1 MAMIILIARVISSVN
16 KTCSAFSAAA
26 AAVVTA
32 NTVITVSIQH
42 YWKIS
47 SVSGISQVT
56 FTTL

>member
-1 MAMIILIARVISSVN
+1 MAMIILITRVISSVN

-32 NTVITVSIQH
+32 NTVLTASIQH

-47 SVSGISQVT
+47 SVSGI
-56 FTTL
+56 LK